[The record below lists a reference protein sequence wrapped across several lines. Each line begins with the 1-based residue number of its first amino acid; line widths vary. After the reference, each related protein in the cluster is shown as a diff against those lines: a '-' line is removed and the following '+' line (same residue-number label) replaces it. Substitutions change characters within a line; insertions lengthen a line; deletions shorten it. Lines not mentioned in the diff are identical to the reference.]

1 VKKALIFWGGWDGHT
16 PKETA
21 EIFARELQANGFDV
35 DVVNSL
41 SPLEDYD
48 ALAKLCLI
56 VPIWT
61 MGQIGDNPLA
71 NLNKAVQ
78 SGVGLAGVHG
88 GMCDAFR
95 RRVEYAWM
103 TGGQFVAHPHI
114 GDYTVRLTEVRS
126 AITDGMA
133 RSFKYNSEQYYMVVD
148 PGNTVLADT
157 IYEYEGKKI
166 TMPVV
171 WTKTWGKGRVFFS
184 ALGHTAEEFRKYP
197 EVLAMTTRG
206 MLWAAERGNP

>member
-1 VKKALIFWGGWDGHT
+1 MKKALIFWGGWDGHT

-21 EIFARELQANGFDV
+21 ETFAGELRSNGFDV
-35 DVVNSL
+35 EVANAL
-41 SPLEDYD
+41 SPLEDFD
-48 ALAKLCLI
+48 ALMKLDLI

-61 MGQIGDNPLA
+61 MGQISDDQLA
-71 NLNKAVQ
+71 NLNKAVK

-114 GDYTVRLTEVRS
+114 GDYTVRLTQVKS
-126 AITDGMA
+126 PITGGMA
-133 RSFKYNSEQYYMVVD
+133 GSFPYNSEQYYMVVD
-148 PGNTVLADT
+148 PGITVLADT
-157 IYEYEGKKI
+157 IYDYEGKKI

-184 ALGHTAEEFRKYP
+184 ALGHVAEEFRKYP
-197 EVLAMTTRG
+197 EALAMTIRG
-206 MLWAAERGNP
+206 MLWAAGNK

>member
-1 VKKALIFWGGWDGHT
+1 MRKALIFWGGWDGHT
-16 PKETA
+16 PKEMA
-21 EIFARELQANGFDV
+21 ETFAGELRSNGFDV
-35 DVVNSL
+35 EVANAL
-41 SPLEDYD
+41 SPLEDFD
-48 ALAKLCLI
+48 ALMKLDLI

-61 MGQIGDNPLA
+61 MGQISDDQFA

-114 GDYTVRLTEVRS
+114 GDYTVRLTQVKS
-126 AITDGMA
+126 PITDGMKPA
-133 RSFKYNSEQYYMVVD
+133 FPYNSEQYYMVVD
-148 PGNTVLADT
+148 PGITVLADT
-157 IYEYEGKKI
+157 IYDYEGKKI

-184 ALGHTAEEFRKYP
+184 ALGHVAEEFRKYP
-197 EVLAMTTRG
+197 EALAMTIRG
-206 MLWAAERGNP
+206 MLWAAGNK